1 MFHFQDEVYDRRLGR
16 HLVSLYYRSADQAAD
31 ELLDMTILRDYLV
44 SKSKAKCHVSWSLKL
59 VLTSLVNFALK
70 VTLCCPSVVF
80 QVKLICLKL

>member
-44 SKSKAKCHVSWSLKL
+44 SKYSNHLNTERL
-59 VLTSLVNFALK
+59 NTRF
-70 VTLCCPSVVF
+70 
-80 QVKLICLKL
+80 I